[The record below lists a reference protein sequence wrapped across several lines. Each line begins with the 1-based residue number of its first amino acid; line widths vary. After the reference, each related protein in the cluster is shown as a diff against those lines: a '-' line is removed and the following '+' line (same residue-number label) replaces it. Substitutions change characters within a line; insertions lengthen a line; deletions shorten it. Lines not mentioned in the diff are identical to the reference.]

1 MKVTCI
7 IEGTHST
14 RHVWVNGKFLDPK
27 HSQALINHS
36 PDGFEWGYGGSGP
49 SQLALSICME
59 LFDQTTALWIYQQF
73 KREHIATLE
82 QGKDFDI
89 FIDINTEDYE
99 GN

>member
-1 MKVTCI
+1 MKATAI

-27 HSQALINHS
+27 HSQKVYNHS

-49 SQLALSICME
+49 SQLALAICLE
-59 LFDQTTALWIYQQF
+59 LFNAKVAQEIYQRF
-73 KREHIATLE
+73 KLEQIATLE

-89 FIDINTEDYE
+89 FITINTEDYE
-99 GN
+99 